1 MKPFD
6 VTNKNLLVGA
16 NLIEASAGTGK
27 TFSIAILV
35 VRLIIEKSIPVTK
48 MLLVT
53 FTDAAATELKERSIK
68 FIRDAIQEFK
78 ESGSSR
84 NVVLSQCVDRF
95 KIANPAEIEKAVN
108 RLYTALLEIDQ
119 AKMSTIHSFCQQTL
133 NEFAFETNQ
142 SFGKVLLEDI
152 SQLTH
157 KYCTAYRREVLNAM
171 EFELF
176 ELSGNSDLENLVK
189 NTLDEKVL
197 YNRIYE
203 VQSLQ
208 DILTKYNDFK
218 LKCELAE
225 DQLNQFYFNN
235 INEFN
240 NRIEN
245 LNLKGVGP
253 SIKGKILN
261 FLSNYDSAI
270 NMFYLKESDKVPL
283 IFEQEIQFV
292 KNIKNPIENEK
303 SNLQIHLKG
312 FAIDWVLSKIK
323 TELAEKNKFTF
334 DDLINQ
340 LYLVRTNTKIQEQ
353 LRMKYDVVFLDEFQD
368 TDQKQYEIFKEIFQ
382 NDLEKIVFYIGDPKQ
397 SIYGFRKADLNTYF
411 NAKTSIDSSRRFEM
425 NVNFRSSQK
434 YIDALNTFFK
444 PVRDFDTFLTGNQDI
459 ERQIEYTQVSADK
472 DADGIA
478 VNNNSLPALTII
490 EQGETKETFQNTIR
504 LLLDS
509 KTTLN
514 KEKVKPSNIC
524 VLTRSNRECKEIKR
538 YLNELKVPSVI
549 SDDSRVIQ
557 SAEAID
563 LGYILGAFLNSKKSA
578 IQKAL
583 LTAIVGLKPND
594 LPTLDMD
601 KCVEL
606 FTDYY
611 KIWNQNGIYVAVN
624 KFLEDFNVIKKH
636 NKKALTGQRI
646 LSNTRQ
652 LLEIL
657 QEKETHASLTPNEC
671 YLFLKNEQ
679 KSDASSEVNAFVQ
692 RIESDEDAVKIVTIH
707 KSKGLEY
714 DIVIAPYLDMKLPQV
729 KKNKWFDL
737 RETIGNKTN
746 YIFLDGNILN
756 SKIDLIN
763 EFKNQQNQENAR
775 LLYVALTRAKYGSFI
790 LSEKFE
796 NTLAPFLEQL
806 QGLKHSQL
814 LLKTSTD
821 FEYWND
827 CSVSL
832 EKIIEAKTTKH
843 LVEKISFPDA
853 NYNKMSYSFLAAHPS
868 KKIKEIKS
876 TYDENSYDEF
886 VFKQLQKGAKTGNML
901 HEIFEFIDY
910 SDSTTW
916 EKIISKSIVNYVP
929 NQDDKEV
936 YQNRLLD
943 MVNQVLHTKIGF
955 DANTFSLST
964 ITREKRRNEFE
975 FNFSIPS
982 EFKMKEL
989 DQILDN
995 NEGREIVTKRMGD
1008 VQGLMTGFIDLF
1020 FEHEGKYYILDWKS
1034 NFLGDSIEDYNQT
1047 GVANAMNESNYH
1059 LQYLIYALALDKYLT
1074 SKLPGFD
1081 FEQQFGGVIYL
1092 FLRGNRAEQQT
1103 GVYTQ
1108 KVKKSELERL
1118 KLVLKV

>member
-6 VTNKNLLVGA
+6 VTDKNLLVGA

-48 MLLVT
+48 LLLVT

-78 ESGSSR
+78 ESGSSG
-84 NVVLSQCVDRF
+84 NAVLCQCVDRF
-95 KIANPAEIEKAVN
+95 KIENPAEIENAVN
-108 RLYTALLEIDQ
+108 RLYNALLEIHQ
-119 AKMSTIHSFCQQTL
+119 AKMCTIHSFCQQTL

-176 ELSGNSDLENLVK
+176 ELSGLKEVKTLSSLISNALNDKILYGDKIEINSFKEYLEK
-189 NTLDEKVL
+189 NQKIDEKINSFLESKKELMISKVSS
-197 YNRIYE
+197 YNEEYSNR
-203 VQSLQ
+203 
-208 DILTKYNDFK
+208 T
-218 LKCELAE
+218 AA
-225 DQLNQFYFNN
+225 NN
-235 INEFN
+235 IIKKDVFALKQYFLTNSKSYKFN
-240 NRIEN
+240 IVLKDEMLECIEIDNQRIGF
-245 LNLKGVGP
+245 K
-253 SIKGKILN
+253 N
-261 FLSNYDSAI
+261 FMHQQAI
-270 NMFYLKESDKVPL
+270 E
-283 IFEQEIQFV
+283 
-292 KNIKNPIENEK
+292 
-303 SNLQIHLKG
+303 
-312 FAIDWVLSKIK
+312 WVLFKIK

-340 LYLVRTNTKIQEQ
+340 LYLVRTNTKLQEQ
-353 LRMKYDVVFLDEFQD
+353 LRTKYDVVFLDEFQD

-411 NAKTSIDSSRRFEM
+411 NAKTSIDSPRRFEM

-459 ERQIEYTQVSADK
+459 ERQIEYTNVSADK
-472 DADGIA
+472 DAEGIA
-478 VNNNSLPALTII
+478 VNEKSLPALTII
-490 EQGETKETFQNTIR
+490 EQGETKETFQNTIK
-504 LLLDS
+504 LLLDA

-514 KEKVKPSNIC
+514 KQKIKPSNIC

-624 KFLEDFNVIKKH
+624 KFLEDFNVIEKH

-679 KSDASSEVNAFVQ
+679 KSDASSEINAFVQ

-714 DIVIAPYLDMKLPQV
+714 DIVIAPYLDMNIKFHHFIKYYNVNEV
-729 KKNKWFDL
+729 KEDKTKYFFTDYTTLSKNKSLKVLFEL
-737 RETIGNKTN
+737 HN
-746 YIFLDGNILN
+746 
-756 SKIDLIN
+756 
-763 EFKNQQNQENAR
+763 NQENAR

-796 NTLAPFLEQL
+796 NTLAPFLEKL
-806 QGLKHSQL
+806 RDLNHSQL
-814 LLKTSTD
+814 LLKTSAD
-821 FEYWND
+821 FEYWNG

-832 EKIIEAKTTKH
+832 EKVTDTSSTKH
-843 LVEKISFPDA
+843 LVEKISFSDA

-868 KKIKEIKS
+868 KTLKEIKS
-876 TYDENSYDEF
+876 TYEENSYDEF
-886 VFKQLQKGAKTGNML
+886 VFKQLQKGAKIGNML

-910 SDSTTW
+910 SDTTTW
-916 EKIISKSIVNYVP
+916 EKIISKSIVHYVP
-929 NQDDKEV
+929 NLDDKEV
-936 YQNRLLD
+936 YQNRLLE
-943 MVNQVLHTKIGF
+943 MVNQVLHTKIEF
-955 DANTFSLST
+955 DTKTFSLSA
-964 ITREKRRNEFE
+964 ITRDKRRNEFE

-989 DQILDN
+989 EQILDN
-995 NEGREIVTKRMGD
+995 NNGREIVTKRMGD

-1020 FEHEGKYYILDWKS
+1020 FEHDGKFYILDWKS
-1034 NFLGDSIEDYNQT
+1034 NFLGDSIEDYDQV

-1081 FEQQFGGVIYL
+1081 FEQHFGGVIYL
-1092 FLRGNRAEQQT
+1092 FLRGNREGEQT

-1108 KVKKSELERL
+1108 KVTKEELKRL
-1118 KLVLKV
+1118 KNVLKLD

>member
-6 VTNKNLLVGA
+6 VTDKNLLVGA

-78 ESGSSR
+78 ESGSSG
-84 NVVLSQCVDRF
+84 NAVLCQCVDRF
-95 KIANPAEIEKAVN
+95 KIENPAEIENAVN

-119 AKMSTIHSFCQQTL
+119 AKMCTIHSFCQQTL

-157 KYCTAYRREVLNAM
+157 KYCNAYRREVLNAM

-176 ELSGNSDLENLVK
+176 ELSGLKEEKILSSLISNALNDKILYGDKIEINSYQEYLEKNEHITQQQFEYLEGKASNMLAKVQAYDKSGYKRKLAIEKLNEIDSLRVFLLSKKPPQDFGILFPTEIEHLMQLENK
-189 NTLDEKVL
+189 
-197 YNRIYE
+197 RIG
-203 VQSLQ
+203 
-208 DILTKYNDFK
+208 FK
-218 LKCELAE
+218 
-225 DQLNQFYFNN
+225 
-235 INEFN
+235 
-240 NRIEN
+240 
-245 LNLKGVGP
+245 
-253 SIKGKILN
+253 N
-261 FLSNYDSAI
+261 FLH
-270 NMFYLKESDKVPL
+270 
-283 IFEQEIQFV
+283 QQ
-292 KNIKNPIENEK
+292 
-303 SNLQIHLKG
+303 
-312 FAIDWVLSKIK
+312 AIDWVLSKIK

-340 LYLVRTNTKIQEQ
+340 LYLVRTNTKLQEQ
-353 LRMKYDVVFLDEFQD
+353 LRTKYDVVFLDEFQD

-434 YIDALNTFFK
+434 YIDALNIFFK
-444 PVRDFDTFLTGNQDI
+444 PVSNFDTFLTSKQGI

-490 EQGETKETFQNTIR
+490 EQGETKETFQNTIK
-504 LLLDS
+504 LLLDA

-714 DIVIAPYLDMKLPQV
+714 DIVIAPYLDMNIKFHHFIKYYNINEV
-729 KKNKWFDL
+729 KEEKTKYFFTDYTTLSKNKS
-737 RETIGNKTN
+737 
-746 YIFLDGNILN
+746 LN
-756 SKIDLIN
+756 ELFELHN
-763 EFKNQQNQENAR
+763 NQENAR

-796 NTLAPFLEQL
+796 NTMAPFLEKL
-806 QGLKHSQL
+806 RDLNHCQL
-814 LLKTSTD
+814 LLKTSAD
-821 FEYWND
+821 FEYWNG
-827 CSVSL
+827 CSVSI
-832 EKIIEAKTTKH
+832 EKVTNTSSTKH
-843 LVEKISFPDA
+843 LVEKISFSDA
-853 NYNKMSYSFLAAHPS
+853 NYNKMSYTFLAAHPS
-868 KKIKEIKS
+868 KALKEIKS
-876 TYDENSYDEF
+876 TYEENSYDEF
-886 VFKQLQKGAKTGNML
+886 VFKQLQKGAKIGNML

-910 SDSTTW
+910 SDTTTW
-916 EKIISKSIVNYVP
+916 EKIISKSIVNYFP

-936 YQNRLLD
+936 YQNRLFE
-943 MVNQVLHTKIGF
+943 MVNQVLHTKIEF
-955 DANTFSLST
+955 DTQTFSLSA
-964 ITREKRRNEFE
+964 ITRDKRRNEFE

-982 EFKMKEL
+982 EFKMKDLE
-989 DQILDN
+989 QILDN
-995 NEGREIVTKRMGD
+995 NNGREIVTKRKGD
-1008 VQGLMTGFIDLF
+1008 VQGLMTGLIDLF
-1020 FEHEGKYYILDWKS
+1020 FEHNGKYYILDWKS
-1034 NFLGDSIEDYNQT
+1034 NFLGDSIEDYDQV

-1092 FLRGNRAEQQT
+1092 FLRGNREGQET
-1103 GVYTQ
+1103 GVFTQ
-1108 KVKKSELERL
+1108 KVTQKEIDRL
-1118 KLVLKV
+1118 KGIIG

>member
-78 ESGSSR
+78 ESGSSG
-84 NVVLSQCVDRF
+84 NAVLSQCVDRF
-95 KIANPAEIEKAVN
+95 KIENPAEIENAVN
-108 RLYTALLEIDQ
+108 RLYKAILEIDQ

-142 SFGKVLLEDI
+142 SFGKVLIEDI

-157 KYCTAYRREVLNAM
+157 KYCNAYRREVLNAM

-176 ELSGNSDLENLVK
+176 ELSG
-189 NTLDEKVL
+189 
-197 YNRIYE
+197 
-203 VQSLQ
+203 
-208 DILTKYNDFK
+208 
-218 LKCELAE
+218 LKEE
-225 DQLNQFYFNN
+225 
-235 INEFN
+235 
-240 NRIEN
+240 
-245 LNLKGVGP
+245 
-253 SIKGKILN
+253 KILSSLITN
-261 FLSNYDSAI
+261 AI
-270 NMFYLKESDKVPL
+270 NDKTLYGDKIEIHSYQEYLEKNERITQQQFEYLEGLASNMLAIVQAYDKSGYKRNAALNKLNDKTALIKYLLNDPKYDFTILFETEIEHLHHIESQR
-283 IFEQEIQFV
+283 IGF
-292 KNIKNPIENEK
+292 KNFMH
-303 SNLQIHLKG
+303 QQ
-312 FAIDWVLSKIK
+312 AIDWVLFKIK

-340 LYLVRTNTKIQEQ
+340 LYLVRTNTKLQEQ
-353 LRMKYDVVFLDEFQD
+353 LRLKYDVVFLDEFQD

-444 PVRDFDTFLTGNQDI
+444 PVSNFDTFLTGNQGI
-459 ERQIEYTQVSADK
+459 ERQIEYTHVSADK
-472 DADGIA
+472 DAYGIA
-478 VNNNSLPALTII
+478 VNNKILPALTII
-490 EQGETKETFQNTIR
+490 EQGEIKETFQNTIK
-504 LLLDS
+504 LLLDA

-524 VLTRSNRECKEIKR
+524 VLTRSNRECKDIKR
-538 YLNELKVPSVI
+538 YLNELNVPSVI

-563 LGYILGAFLNSKKSA
+563 LGYILGAFLNSKKSS

-624 KFLEDFNVIKKH
+624 KFLEDFNVIEKH
-636 NKKALTGQRI
+636 NKNALTGQRI

-714 DIVIAPYLDMKLPQV
+714 DIVISPYLDMKLPQV

-796 NTLAPFLEQL
+796 NTMAPFLEKL
-806 QGLKHSQL
+806 RDLNHSQL
-814 LLKTSTD
+814 LLKTSAD
-821 FEYWND
+821 FEYWYG
-827 CSVSL
+827 CSVSS
-832 EKIIEAKTTKH
+832 EKVTNTSSTKH
-843 LVEKISFPDA
+843 LVEKISFSDA

-868 KKIKEIKS
+868 KALKEIKS
-876 TYDENSYDEF
+876 TYEENSYDEF
-886 VFKQLQKGAKTGNML
+886 VFKQLQKGAKIGNML

-910 SDSTTW
+910 SDTTTW

-936 YQNRLLD
+936 YQNRLFE
-943 MVNQVLHTKIGF
+943 MVNQVLHTKIEF
-955 DANTFSLST
+955 DTQTFSLSA
-964 ITREKRRNEFE
+964 ITRDKRRNEFE

-982 EFKMKEL
+982 EFKIMDLEFILEKE
-989 DQILDN
+989 D
-995 NEGREIVTKRMGD
+995 EREIATKRMGD
-1008 VQGLMTGFIDLF
+1008 VQGMMNGFIDLF
-1020 FEHEGKYYILDWKS
+1020 FEYDGKFYILDWKS

-1047 GVANAMNESNYH
+1047 RVANAMNESNYH

-1108 KVKKSELERL
+1108 KVTKEELKRL
-1118 KLVLKV
+1118 KNVLKLD

>member
-6 VTNKNLLVGA
+6 VTNKSLLVGA

-78 ESGSSR
+78 VSGSSG
-84 NVVLSQCVDRF
+84 NAVLCQCVDRF
-95 KIANPAEIEKAVN
+95 KIENPAEIENAVN
-108 RLYTALLEIDQ
+108 RLYNALLEIDQ

-157 KYCTAYRREVLNAM
+157 KYCNAYRREVLNAM

-176 ELSGNSDLENLVK
+176 ELSGLKEDKTLSSLISNALNDKTLYGPQIEINSFKEYLEK
-189 NTLDEKVL
+189 NQKIDEKINSFLESKKELMISKVSS
-197 YNRIYE
+197 YNEEYSNR
-203 VQSLQ
+203 
-208 DILTKYNDFK
+208 T
-218 LKCELAE
+218 AA
-225 DQLNQFYFNN
+225 NN
-235 INEFN
+235 IIKKDVFALKQYFLTNSKSYKFN
-240 NRIEN
+240 IVLKDEMLECIEIDNQRIGF
-245 LNLKGVGP
+245 K
-253 SIKGKILN
+253 N
-261 FLSNYDSAI
+261 FLH
-270 NMFYLKESDKVPL
+270 
-283 IFEQEIQFV
+283 QQT
-292 KNIKNPIENEK
+292 
-303 SNLQIHLKG
+303 
-312 FAIDWVLSKIK
+312 IDWVLSKIK

-340 LYLVRTNTKIQEQ
+340 LYLVRTNTKLQEQ
-353 LRMKYDVVFLDEFQD
+353 LRTKYDVVFLDEFQD

-411 NAKTSIDSSRRFEM
+411 KAKTSIDSSRRFEM

-729 KKNKWFDL
+729 QKNKWFDL

-746 YIFLDGNILN
+746 YIFLEGNILN
-756 SKIDLIN
+756 SNIQLLN

-796 NTLAPFLEQL
+796 NTMAPFLEKL
-806 QGLKHSQL
+806 RDLNHSQL
-814 LLKTSTD
+814 LLKTSAD

-832 EKIIEAKTTKH
+832 EKVTDTASTKY
-843 LVEKISFPDA
+843 LVEKISFQDA

-868 KKIKEIKS
+868 KTLKEIKS
-876 TYDENSYDEF
+876 TYEENSYDDF
-886 VFKQLQKGAKTGNML
+886 VFKQLQKGAKIGNML

-910 SDSTTW
+910 SDSTTL
-916 EKIISKSIVNYVP
+916 EKIISNSVVKYVP
-929 NQDDKEV
+929 NQGTNEF
-936 YQNRLLD
+936 YQNHLLD
-943 MVNQVLHTKIGF
+943 LVNHVLHTKIGF

-964 ITREKRRNEFE
+964 ITRDKRRNEFE

-982 EFKMKEL
+982 DFKMMDLEFILEKE
-989 DQILDN
+989 D
-995 NEGREIVTKRMGD
+995 EREIATKRMGD
-1008 VQGLMTGFIDLF
+1008 VQGLMTGLIDLF
-1020 FEHEGKYYILDWKS
+1020 FEHNGKYYILDWKS
-1034 NFLGDSIEDYNQT
+1034 NFLGDSIEDYDQV
-1047 GVANAMNESNYH
+1047 GVANSMNESNYH
-1059 LQYLIYALALDKYLT
+1059 LQYLIYALALDKYLF

-1092 FLRGNRAEQQT
+1092 FLRGNREGQQT
-1103 GVYTQ
+1103 GVFTQ
-1108 KVKKSELERL
+1108 KVSSLELEKLKNALRL
-1118 KLVLKV
+1118 N

>member
-6 VTNKNLLVGA
+6 VTDKNLLAGA

-53 FTDAAATELKERSIK
+53 FTDAAATELKDRSIK

-78 ESGSSR
+78 VSGSSG
-84 NVVLSQCVDRF
+84 NAVLCQCVDRF
-95 KIANPAEIEKAVN
+95 KIENPAEIENAIN

-119 AKMSTIHSFCQQTL
+119 AKMATIHSFCQQTL

-142 SFGKVLLEDI
+142 AFGKILLEDI

-157 KYCTAYRREVLNAM
+157 KYCNAYRREVLNAM
-171 EFELF
+171 EYELF
-176 ELSGNSDLENLVK
+176 ELSGLNEEKTLSGLISNALNDKFLYGDKTEIHSYQEYLEKNEQITQQQCEYLVELASEMLAKVQAYDKPRYQRKLAFEKLNEIDSLRVFLLSKKPPQDFGILFPSEIEYLKQLENK
-189 NTLDEKVL
+189 
-197 YNRIYE
+197 RIG
-203 VQSLQ
+203 
-208 DILTKYNDFK
+208 FK
-218 LKCELAE
+218 
-225 DQLNQFYFNN
+225 
-235 INEFN
+235 
-240 NRIEN
+240 
-245 LNLKGVGP
+245 
-253 SIKGKILN
+253 N
-261 FLSNYDSAI
+261 FLH
-270 NMFYLKESDKVPL
+270 
-283 IFEQEIQFV
+283 QQ
-292 KNIKNPIENEK
+292 
-303 SNLQIHLKG
+303 
-312 FAIDWVLSKIK
+312 AIDWILSKIK
-323 TELAEKNKFTF
+323 TELAEKNIFTF

-340 LYLVRTNTKIQEQ
+340 LYVVRTNTKLQEQ
-353 LRMKYDVVFLDEFQD
+353 LRAKYDVVFLDEFQD
-368 TDQKQYEIFKEIFQ
+368 TDQKQYEIFQEIFQ

-459 ERQIEYTQVSADK
+459 ERQIEYTLVSADK
-472 DADGIA
+472 NADGIV
-478 VNNNSLPALTII
+478 VNNKSLPALTII
-490 EQGETKETFQNTIR
+490 EQGETKETFQNTIK
-504 LLLDS
+504 LLLDA

-557 SAEAID
+557 AAEAID

-583 LTAIVGLKPND
+583 LTAIVGLKPTD

-611 KIWNQNGIYVAVN
+611 KIWNQNGVYVAVN
-624 KFLEDFNVIKKH
+624 KFLEDFNVIQKH

-679 KSDASSEVNAFVQ
+679 KSDASSEINAFVQ

-714 DIVIAPYLDMKLPQV
+714 DIVIAPYLDMNIKFHHFIKYYNLNIIKDDRTDYV
-729 KKNKWFDL
+729 FSDYNTLTKNRNLKELFEL
-737 RETIGNKTN
+737 
-746 YIFLDGNILN
+746 
-756 SKIDLIN
+756 
-763 EFKNQQNQENAR
+763 QNHQENAR
-775 LLYVALTRAKYGSFI
+775 LLYVALTRAKYGSFV

-796 NTLAPFLEQL
+796 NTLVPFIDELRDMNPC
-806 QGLKHSQL
+806 QL
-814 LLKTSTD
+814 LLTTNTD
-821 FEYWND
+821 FEYWNE

-832 EKIIEAKTTKH
+832 EKVTDTVSTKH
-843 LVEKISFPDA
+843 LVKKIAFPDA
-853 NYNKMSYSFLAAHPS
+853 NFNKMSYSFLAAHPS
-868 KKIKEIKS
+868 KTLKEIKS
-876 TYDENSYDEF
+876 TYEENSYDDF
-886 VFKQLQKGAKTGNML
+886 VFKQLPKGAKIGNML

-910 SDSTTW
+910 SDATTW
-916 EKIISKSIVNYVP
+916 KKIISKSILNYVP
-929 NQDDKEV
+929 NQSTNEV
-936 YQNRLLD
+936 YQNHLFDL
-943 MVNQVLHTKIGF
+943 VNHVSHTKIGF
-955 DANTFSLST
+955 DSNTFSLST
-964 ITREKRRNEFE
+964 ITRDKRRNEFE

-982 EFKMKEL
+982 DFKMMDLEFIIGKL
-989 DQILDN
+989 DD
-995 NEGREIVTKRMGD
+995 REIATKRMGE

-1020 FEHEGKYYILDWKS
+1020 FEHDGKFYILDWKS
-1034 NFLGDSIEDYNQT
+1034 NFLGDSIEDYNQA

-1074 SKLPGFD
+1074 SKLPGFN

-1092 FLRGNRAEQQT
+1092 FLRGNRAGEQT

-1108 KVKKSELERL
+1108 KVSSLELEKLKNALRL
-1118 KLVLKV
+1118 I

>member
-68 FIRDAIQEFK
+68 FIRDAIQEF
-78 ESGSSR
+78 EGSGSSG
-84 NVVLSQCVDRF
+84 NAVLCQCVDRF
-95 KIANPAEIEKAVN
+95 KIENLAEIENAVN

-157 KYCTAYRREVLNAM
+157 KYCNAYRREVLNAM

-176 ELSGNSDLENLVK
+176 ELSGLKEEKTLSSLISNALNDKILYGDKIEINSYEEYLKIDSEMFKYLNGIKPFLVNKVEQYNKKGFKRKSALDKINDIQLLKEFLLGKPVHDSDILFPTEIEHLKQLENK
-189 NTLDEKVL
+189 Q
-197 YNRIYE
+197 IG
-203 VQSLQ
+203 
-208 DILTKYNDFK
+208 FK
-218 LKCELAE
+218 
-225 DQLNQFYFNN
+225 
-235 INEFN
+235 
-240 NRIEN
+240 
-245 LNLKGVGP
+245 
-253 SIKGKILN
+253 N
-261 FLSNYDSAI
+261 FLH
-270 NMFYLKESDKVPL
+270 
-283 IFEQEIQFV
+283 QQ
-292 KNIKNPIENEK
+292 
-303 SNLQIHLKG
+303 
-312 FAIDWVLSKIK
+312 AIDWVLSKIK

-340 LYLVRTNTKIQEQ
+340 FYLVRTNTKLQEQ

-444 PVRDFDTFLTGNQDI
+444 PVSDFDTFLTGNQGI
-459 ERQIEYTQVSADK
+459 ERQIEYTYVSADK

-478 VNNNSLPALTII
+478 VNNNSLPALTMI
-490 EQGETKETFQNTIR
+490 EQGEIKETFQNTIK
-504 LLLDS
+504 LLLDA

-524 VLTRSNRECKEIKR
+524 VLTRSNSECKDIKR

-657 QEKETHASLTPNEC
+657 QEQETHASLTPNEC

-679 KSDASSEVNAFVQ
+679 KSDATSEINAFVQ

-714 DIVIAPYLDMKLPQV
+714 DIVIAPYLDMNIKFHHFIKYYNVNIV
-729 KKNKWFDL
+729 KEDGTEYVFTDYTTVSKNKSLKELFEL
-737 RETIGNKTN
+737 
-746 YIFLDGNILN
+746 
-756 SKIDLIN
+756 
-763 EFKNQQNQENAR
+763 QNHQENAR

-796 NTLAPFLEQL
+796 NTLVPFLEQL
-806 QGLKHSQL
+806 RNLNHSQL
-814 LLKTSTD
+814 LLTTNAD
-821 FEYWND
+821 FEYWNG

-832 EKIIEAKTTKH
+832 EKVTDTASTKH
-843 LVEKISFPDA
+843 LVEKISFSDA

-868 KKIKEIKS
+868 KILKEIKS

-886 VFKQLQKGAKTGNML
+886 VFKQLQKGAKIGNML

-910 SDSTTW
+910 SDTTTW

-936 YQNRLLD
+936 YHNRLFE
-943 MVNQVLHTKIGF
+943 MVNQVLHTKIEF
-955 DANTFSLST
+955 DAQTFSLSA
-964 ITREKRRNEFE
+964 ITRDKRRNEFE

-982 EFKMKEL
+982 EFKMMDLE
-989 DQILDN
+989 QILDN
-995 NEGREIVTKRMGD
+995 NNGREIVTKRKVD

-1034 NFLGDSIEDYNQT
+1034 NFLGDHIDHYNQENLLN
-1047 GVANAMNESNYH
+1047 GMNESNYH
-1059 LQYLIYALALDKYLT
+1059 LQYLIYALALEKYLK
-1074 SKLPGFD
+1074 SKLSNFN
-1081 FEQQFGGVIYL
+1081 FEQHFGGVIYL
-1092 FLRGNRAEQQT
+1092 FLRGNREGET
-1103 GVYTQ
+1103 HGVYTQ
-1108 KVKKSELERL
+1108 KVTQNELDRL
-1118 KLVLKV
+1118 KGILK